1 MASDQQLPVAIVGA
15 GPIGLTTALGLA
27 HYGVP
32 FVLLEEDAV
41 LSSETKAGTT
51 LTRTLE
57 IWNRYGCVDEILAAA
72 LRIDEIGDI
81 DRATNTPRAS
91 VQLAEL
97 VNDTQFPFVINLPQQ
112 TMEPILAS
120 ALERSGGVVQTKH
133 RLESFEVLDDRVV
146 LTVDTPDGVREIEAS
161 HLLAC
166 DGGRSKVRDALGA
179 TVSGE
184 TLPER
189 YMLIDVVVDLDV
201 SNARDY
207 PYLAYFADRSEWMVL
222 IRQPECW
229 RFLFPLA
236 EGAEPPGDEDL
247 LVKVKQFIGEVDR
260 MELLGTVVYN
270 VHHRVAD
277 HWSKD
282 RKVFLMGDAAHL
294 ITPMWA
300 LGLNTGALDAS
311 NLPWRLAWVLRGWAG
326 PELLDGYEQEQRPV
340 AINGS
345 GEMAEAA
352 RKYMSHQRGAVTA
365 AGSDWATAY
374 TRTLLGVRL
383 DVDGEGDWSMVMTSA
398 EPPAV
403 RAGDRAPDLA
413 LHGPLGRETI
423 HGLSRHSFVALY
435 FTDVRRRPK
444 IPVNDSP
451 ALKHYAIS
459 RWDAPLDSGLR
470 DRSLFDP
477 GSIATSRYGVPP
489 ETMVLVRPDGHIAAV
504 APMRTGVAE
513 ELYAGI
519 TGRPVPREDR

>member
-1 MASDQQLPVAIVGA
+1 MSSDPQLPVAVVGA

-41 LSSETKAGTT
+41 LSADTKAGTT

-57 IWNRYGCVDEILAAA
+57 IWNRYGVVEEILAAS

-97 VNDTQFPFVINLPQQ
+97 VNDTQFPFVVNLPQQ
-112 TMEPILAS
+112 RMEPILAA
-120 ALERSGGVVQTKH
+120 ALERAGHFVRTSH
-133 RLESFEVLDDRVV
+133 RLESYEVLEDRVV
-146 LTVDTPDGVREIEAS
+146 LTVETPDGPRQIEAS

-166 DGGRSKVRDALGA
+166 DGGRSKVRDALGV

-201 SNARDY
+201 DNARDY

-222 IRQPECW
+222 IRQPENW

-236 EGAEPPGDEDL
+236 EGAEPPEDEDL

-260 MELLGTVVYN
+260 IELLGSVVYN

-277 HWSKD
+277 QWTRD

-311 NLPWRLAWVLRGWAG
+311 NLPWRLAWVLRGWAD

-345 GEMAEAA
+345 GEMAESA

-383 DVDGEGDWSMVMTSA
+383 DVDGEDDWSMVMTSA

-423 HGLSRHSFVALY
+423 HGLCKHSFVALY
-435 FTDVRRRPK
+435 FTDVRRRPD

-451 ALKHYAIS
+451 ALQHFAIS
-459 RWDAPLDSGLR
+459 RWDAPHDSGLR

-489 ETMVLVRPDGHIAAV
+489 ETVVLVRPDGHIAAV
-504 APMRTGVAE
+504 APLRAGVAE
-513 ELYAGI
+513 ELYSKV
-519 TGRPVPREDR
+519 TGRPVPRDVV